1 MEKEMIMSGVM
12 KTQEIMESQSYYGI
26 KKAVEEGSVVRLKK
40 GVYASAE
47 ALADTMIDI
56 ERVVPK
62 GVLCLYSAWAH
73 YGLTTQIPGAFFV
86 AVEKHR
92 KVVVP
97 EFPPITLCYWD
108 QKYYEMGVV
117 EAEVSGHKVRIYDLE
132 KSVCDAVKFRN
143 KIGLDVATEVVK
155 AYLGR
160 KGRNISRLMAYA
172 RQMRVASTLKGYLEI
187 GL

>member
-1 MEKEMIMSGVM
+1 MLL
-12 KTQEIMESQSYYGI
+12 
-26 KKAVEEGSVVRLKK
+26 GS
-40 GVYASAE
+40 
-47 ALADTMIDI
+47 
-56 ERVVPK
+56 
-62 GVLCLYSAWAH
+62 
-73 YGLTTQIPGAFFV
+73 
-86 AVEKHR
+86 
-92 KVVVP
+92 
-97 EFPPITLCYWD
+97 
-108 QKYYEMGVV
+108 
-117 EAEVSGHKVRIYDLE
+117 EVSGHKVRIYDLE